1 MRTAPHKLP
10 AERKVQAVI
19 AALQQAYGE
28 PVLKPGDPL
37 AVLIRGILSQ
47 NTSDTNSGRAFDEL
61 MGKFGSWDA
70 IATADASRIAR
81 VICGGGLAEQKAK
94 TIKAVMAWLEGKDGW
109 QLEFLR
115 EMPPEAAE
123 KELSSIKGVGIKT
136 ARLVLLFGF
145 GLPVFVVDTH
155 VHRVARRL
163 GLIDAKCGRER
174 AHEVLDRIVP
184 DDRKYSAHMNLIR
197 HGRECCRS
205 RSPLCPDCPV
215 SRWCVFVREAGL
227 AAAH

>member
-1 MRTAPHKLP
+1 MPP
-10 AERKVQAVI
+10 ERKAMAVI
-19 AALQQAYGE
+19 AALQRAYGE
-28 PVLKPGDPL
+28 PAPRPGDAL

-61 MGKFGSWDA
+61 MRKFGSWEA
-70 IATADASRIAR
+70 IAGADASRIAR
-81 VICGGGLAEQKAK
+81 VIRSGGLAEQKAR
-94 TIKAVMAWLEGKDGW
+94 TIKAVMTWLAGRDGW

-145 GLPVFVVDTH
+145 GQPVFVVDTH
-155 VHRVARRL
+155 VHRVALRL
-163 GLIDAKCGRER
+163 GLIDAKCGREK
-174 AHEVLDRIVP
+174 AHGVLDRIVP
-184 DDRKYSAHMNLIR
+184 DDRKYSAHMNFIR

-215 SRWCVFVREAGL
+215 SRWCVFVRQ
-227 AAAH
+227 